1 MTERQSAPSSTTTT
15 TPPTPDQLT
24 DATWDDIAPLY
35 DALAARPLQP
45 GDTPAIEQWL
55 SEWNA
60 LDVAIGEAAS
70 LAHVAASC
78 DTLDPA
84 KEEADLRFSS
94 QIAPQRNEQVV
105 RLSNKLLDTGY
116 TRDDLET
123 TLRRFRTERD
133 IFREE
138 SIPLEQDLSNLNSR
152 YNKVTGSMTIPWQ
165 GERVPI
171 SRLNPMLQSPDR
183 DLREQAF
190 RLQFT
195 PYIEQRDEFADIFD
209 AQLEKRQQLAR
220 NAGFANYRDYMFSA
234 LHRYDYTP
242 EDCFGFHEAVSQ
254 TVIPAVRRR
263 FESRRQQMGLETLRP
278 WDTSVD
284 PQGRP
289 ALAPYGSIEEL
300 NAKTQ
305 GIFAKVDPV
314 FGEQFGI
321 MRAENLLD
329 LDSRTGKRPGGFCDT
344 FPYRKRPFI
353 FMNASGTGLDVR
365 VLLHEAGHGFHGF
378 AASNLPFV
386 HQRFSGEEMEEVG
399 SMSMELLASPYL
411 KLEDGGFYTAD
422 EYKRDRIEHLEERLA
437 GFAWIATIDAFQQW
451 LYTDPAAKDRDT
463 RDAKWL
469 ETWSRFDTGIDW
481 NGLEAERTAR
491 WHRQLHIFLYPFY
504 YIEYGL
510 ATLAALQV
518 WRNALQDQE
527 KAVADYRAALALGG
541 SRPLPELYAR
551 AGARMIF
558 DIAGMAEMVNLVEAQ
573 LASIELEG

>member
-1 MTERQSAPSSTTTT
+1 MTERQTAPSSKANAA
-15 TPPTPDQLT
+15 PTPEQFAN
-24 DATWDDIAPLY
+24 ATWEDIAPLY
-35 DALAARPLQP
+35 DTLAARDLIP
-45 GDTPAIEQWL
+45 GDTEGIESWL
-55 SEWNA
+55 ADWNA
-60 LDVAIGEAAS
+60 LDVALAEATMLVDFAAS
-70 LAHVAASC
+70 G
-78 DTLDPA
+78 DTADPV
-84 KEEADLRFSS
+84 KEEAYLRFSS
-94 QIAPQRNEQVV
+94 QIAPHHTEQIV
-105 RLSNKLLDTGY
+105 RLANKLLASGY
-116 TRDDLET
+116 TRPDLET
-123 TLRRFRTERD
+123 TLHRFRTNRD

-138 SIPLEQDLSNLNSR
+138 NISLEQDLSSLRAR
-152 YNKVTGSMTIPWQ
+152 YNKVTGSLTIPWE

-190 RLQFT
+190 RLQFE

-242 EDCFGFHEAVSQ
+242 EDCFGFHEAVFQ

-263 FESRRQQMGLETLRP
+263 LESRRQQMGLATLRP

-289 ALAPYGSIEEL
+289 ALTPYGSIEEL
-300 NAKTQ
+300 NARTQ

-321 MRAENLLD
+321 MRAEHLLD

-386 HQRFSGEEMEEVG
+386 HQRFSGQEMEEVG

-411 KLEDGGFYTAD
+411 KLEDGGFYTAA
-422 EYKRDRIEHLEERLA
+422 EYKRDRIEHLEERLT
-437 GFAWIATIDAFQQW
+437 GFAWIATIDAFQHW
-451 LYTDPAAKDRDT
+451 LYTDPTAKDRDA

-518 WRNALQDQE
+518 WRNALHDQE
-527 KAVADYRAALALGG
+527 KAVADYRVALALGG

-551 AGARMIF
+551 AGARLIF
-558 DIAGMAEMVNLVEAQ
+558 DTAGMAEMVNLVESQ
-573 LASIELEG
+573 LASIEAEG

>member
-1 MTERQSAPSSTTTT
+1 MTSSPLEVLN
-15 TPPTPDQLT
+15 PPTPEQFAN
-24 DATWDDIAPLY
+24 ATWDDIAPLY
-35 DALAARPLQP
+35 DALAARELVP
-45 GDTPAIEQWL
+45 GDNDAIESWL
-55 SEWNA
+55 AEWNA
-60 LDVAIGEAAS
+60 LDVALTEATMLADFAS
-70 LAHVAASC
+70 SG
-78 DTLDPA
+78 DTADPV
-84 KEEADLRFSS
+84 KEEAHLRFSS
-94 QIAPQRNEQVV
+94 QIAPHRTEQIV
-105 RLSNKLLDTGY
+105 RLANKLLATGY
-116 TRDDLET
+116 TRPDLET
-123 TLRRFRTERD
+123 TLRRFRTNRD

-138 SIPLEQDLSNLNSR
+138 NIPLEQVLSTLKAR
-152 YNKVTGSMTIPWQ
+152 YNKLTGSLTIPWE
-165 GERVPI
+165 GESVPI

-183 DLREQAF
+183 DLREQTF
-190 RLQFT
+190 RLQFK
-195 PYIEQRDEFADIFD
+195 PYIDQRDEFADIFD
-209 AQLEKRQQLAR
+209 AQLAERQQLAH
-220 NAGFANYRDYMFSA
+220 NAGFENYRDYMFSA

-242 EDCFGFHEAVSQ
+242 EDCFGFHDAVSQ
-254 TVIPAVRRR
+254 TVIPAVHRRL
-263 FESRRQQMGLETLRP
+263 EARRQQMGLATLRP
-278 WDTSVD
+278 WDTGVD

-289 ALAPYGSIEEL
+289 ALTPYDSIEEL
-300 NAKTQ
+300 TAKTQ
-305 GIFAKVDPV
+305 DVFAKVDPV

-321 MRAENLLD
+321 MCAEHLLD
-329 LDSRTGKRPGGFCDT
+329 LDSRAGKRPGGFCDT

-353 FMNASGTGLDVR
+353 FMNASGTGLDVW

-411 KLEDGGFYTAD
+411 KLEDGGFYTDA

-437 GFAWIATIDAFQQW
+437 GFAWIATIDAFQHW
-451 LYTDPAAKDRDT
+451 LYTDPSASDRDA

-558 DIAGMAEMVNLVEAQ
+558 DAQGMAELVSLVESQ
-573 LASIELEG
+573 LADIESEA